1 MKTYFLIVTFLLGTL
16 MSVPVEGQTF
26 LEKMAKK
33 AAEKAEKKAEQKAEE
48 KAEEKIDEQID
59 KGLNAAEESMQDQND
74 QDAHKKGTEAD
85 QQKRLSDLMSK
96 MGMSSEPVDV
106 EEAYTFQSSITMN
119 VKNYEKDGTLQSD
132 GDIISFVTPGE
143 ETFAYEFVEGEMHAS
158 NRDQKGV
165 FIMDFKNE
173 ATIILSD
180 DKGKKT
186 GIIYGMKGFM
196 DQAQMDEDEDAEAWE
211 DETTPPDSPLGDPN
225 VKKTGRSKSILG
237 YKCEE
242 YRYEDEN
249 DITHFWITKEYKWD
263 SKDFMSNVFKTSL
276 YSRGMPWGFLMES
289 EALDKESGEKSMYT
303 VKDIDKN
310 ANKTFR
316 LSDYQLTNLG
326 SMNIP
331 TE

>member
-1 MKTYFLIVTFLLGTL
+1 MKKYFLLITFLLGTL
-16 MSVPVEGQTF
+16 MTVPVEGQTF

-33 AAEKAEKKAEQKAEE
+33 AAEKAEKKAAEKAEE
-48 KAEEKIDEQID
+48 KAEEKLDEQID

-74 QDAHKKGTEAD
+74 QDVKKKGTEAD
-85 QQKRLSDLMSK
+85 QQKKLSDLMSK

-106 EEAYTFQSSITMN
+106 EAAYTFQSSITMN
-119 VKNYEKDGTLQSD
+119 VKNYEKDGELQSD

-186 GIIYGMKGFM
+186 GIVYGMKGFKEQFQEDAM
-196 DQAQMDEDEDAEAWE
+196 ADEDWE
-211 DETTPPDSPLGDPN
+211 GDTTPPDSPLADPN
-225 VKKTGRSKSILG
+225 VKKTGRTKSILG

-242 YRYEDEN
+242 YKYEDEN
-249 DITHFWITKEYKWD
+249 DVTRFWVTKEYKWD

-289 EALDKESGEKSMYT
+289 ESVDKENGERSLYT

-310 ANKTFR
+310 ANKTFI
-316 LSDYQLTNLG
+316 LSHYQITNVG
-326 SMNIP
+326 SINMP